1 MKPRVNLLIPNDLF
15 FRKKVGIYCRVSTKS
30 DAQLHSISEQI
41 AGLTATVA
49 ANSEWELVN
58 VYIDIKSGINLSGR
72 DDLKRLMADA
82 REHKLDIVLIKSCS
96 RFFRNVSEAL
106 SVLHELHEL
115 GVCVHFDSEGMN
127 TDDPS
132 FWLYVS
138 VFQTSAEHINRVR
151 GDSIRWGIKESVKNG
166 TSGLYDRKCYGY
178 THDENGHL
186 VIEPAQAAVVCLIF
200 DLYLS
205 GYSIVKII
213 QELERRGIPSPTGK
227 GTWCKRSIDT
237 MLTNSKYT
245 GNAVALKSTTEGYE
259 KKKRVVSKTMYCV
272 ENDHDAIIS
281 AEDFVAVQTER
292 ARRSNVI
299 VDSDGQSKRSSKK
312 YSSKNLIQNGEDIL
326 RREAMK

>member
-1 MKPRVNLLIPNDLF
+1 MKPRVNLLIPNDLL

-30 DAQLHSISEQI
+30 DAQLHSISEQL

-49 ANSEWELVN
+49 ANSGWELVN

-186 VIEPAQAAVVCLIF
+186 VIEPEQAAVVRLIF

-213 QELERRGIPSPTGK
+213 RELEQRGISSPTGK
-227 GTWCKRSIDT
+227 ETWCKRSIDT

-272 ENDHDAIIS
+272 ENDHEAIIS
-281 AEDFVAVQTER
+281 AEDFVAVQNER

-299 VDSDGQSKRSSKK
+299 VDSNGQNKRKSVK
-312 YSSKNLIQNGEDIL
+312 YSSK
-326 RREAMK
+326 K

>member
-1 MKPRVNLLIPNDLF
+1 MKPRVNLVIPNNIL

-82 REHKLDIVLIKSCS
+82 REHRLDIVLIKSCS

-166 TSGLYDRKCYGY
+166 TSGLFDRKCYGY

-186 VIEPAQAAVVCLIF
+186 VIEPEQAAVVRLIF

-213 QELERRGIPSPTGK
+213 RELEHRGIPSPTGK
-227 GTWCKRSIDT
+227 ETWCKRSIDT

-259 KKKRVVSKTMYCV
+259 KKKRVVSKTMYCI
-272 ENDHDAIIS
+272 ENDHEAIIS
-281 AEDFVAVQTER
+281 EEDFMAVQNER

-299 VDSDGQSKRSSKK
+299 VDSDGQSKRKSTK
-312 YSSKNLIQNGEDIL
+312 YSSKNKLHSE
-326 RREAMK
+326 